1 MIRCIEH
8 EKYPNCVR
16 LRTVGTVVSDMGRLR
31 MVKNINFLRHQKN
44 FFDTLKNSDFSFF
57 KRSTWTVFWV
67 SGMLSQLHYI
77 YQTNPSAD
85 VI

>member
-31 MVKNINFLRHQKN
+31 MVKNINFHHKN
-44 FFDTLKNSDFSFF
+44 IFDTLKNSDFSFF
-57 KRSTWTVFWV
+57 KRSTFLAVLWV
-67 SGMLSQLHYI
+67 SGGKIEIPIQVL
-77 YQTNPSAD
+77 
-85 VI
+85 

>member
-31 MVKNINFLRHQKN
+31 MVKNINFLRHHKN
-44 FFDTLKNSDFSFF
+44 IFDTLKNSDFSFF
-57 KRSTWTVFWV
+57 KRSTFLAVFWV
-67 SGMLSQLHYI
+67 SGGKIEIPIQVL
-77 YQTNPSAD
+77 
-85 VI
+85 